1 MFVGFV
7 LFFPLFLS
15 FVFPLAVLFMFASVF
30 CCLSFFLFLHNTEY
44 LEVQRR
50 KRRALRDDSEYKG
63 PITRDVL
70 MKAKM
75 PGELWHPRLI
85 QYSQSSV
92 TRKGGRVN
100 SFRALIV
107 LGNGQGSA
115 GFGFGKGVNMRF
127 AIEDATM
134 KAYRDVVSIPLY
146 ENRTLHHDCLGKYN
160 NVKVQ
165 MRSARPGYGLKAGP
179 VMNAICDCFGIRDCV
194 TRVHGGS
201 NRYTVVHAAFKSFEN
216 YRSVEQA
223 AAIDGRFVMVGHG
236 RVHLRLRAFDAQC
249 RRAVPELDDGRVA
262 QCHSRAASEE
272 PVRLLRSC

>member
-1 MFVGFV
+1 MFVGW
-7 LFFPLFLS
+7 LFFFFSLF
-15 FVFPLAVLFMFASVF
+15 F
-30 CCLSFFLFLHNTEY
+30 CPGVLSFFLFLHNTEY

-50 KRRALRDDSEYKG
+50 RRRALRDDSEYKG

-223 AAIDGRFVMVGHG
+223 ALARGQRLVDVNDLMEEHYANDLYHKWGKLDGV
-236 RVHLRLRAFDAQC
+236 
-249 RRAVPELDDGRVA
+249 
-262 QCHSRAASEE
+262 SEY
-272 PVRLLRSC
+272 RKSKKKNQTKF